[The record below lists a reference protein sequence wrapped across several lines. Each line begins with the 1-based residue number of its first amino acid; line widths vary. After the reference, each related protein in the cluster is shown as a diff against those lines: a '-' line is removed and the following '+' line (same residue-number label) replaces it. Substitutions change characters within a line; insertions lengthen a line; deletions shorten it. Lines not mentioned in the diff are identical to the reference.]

1 MVYKFIGAAIIA
13 VALGFTAVVFK
24 DDFAQTQNTE
34 FCSQLTPS
42 QQLTR
47 LIDEDFASLQRSGQL
62 PKAWGSI
69 ATVELRMNSTLARA
83 LLGRHRPTFQR
94 VKDGSSYLE
103 LEVMDLPD
111 DENPGI
117 IIQASLFD
125 IKSKNKVFEIGR
137 TYTMNDLNRVSSSMP
152 PTGAKPKK

>member
-1 MVYKFIGAAIIA
+1 MVYKVIGASIVLIA
-13 VALGFTAVVFK
+13 VAFSVIVFK
-24 DDFAQTQNTE
+24 DEFETKKTE
-34 FCSQLTPS
+34 FCSQQTPA

-47 LIDEDFASLQRSGQL
+47 MIDEDFAQLNKEGQL
-62 PKAWGSI
+62 PKEWNSI
-69 ATVELRMNSTLARA
+69 ATVEMRMNSTLAKA
-83 LLGRHRPTFQR
+83 LMGQQRPTFQR
-94 VKDGSSYLE
+94 VKDGSAFLE

-137 TYTMNDLNRVSSSMP
+137 TYTMNDLNRP
-152 PTGAKPKK
+152 KAAKPQK

>member
-1 MVYKFIGAAIIA
+1 MVYKFIGATIILVA
-13 VALGFTAVVFK
+13 VAFGVVVFK
-24 DDFAQTQNTE
+24 DEFETQKTE
-34 FCSQLTPS
+34 FCSQLTPA

-47 LIDEDFASLQRSGQL
+47 MIDEDFAQLNKEGQL
-62 PKAWGSI
+62 PKEWNSI
-69 ATVELRMNSTLARA
+69 ATVELRMNSTLAKA
-83 LLGRHRPTFQR
+83 LMGKHRPTFHR
-94 VKDGSSYLE
+94 VKDGSSFLE

-137 TYTMNDLNRVSSSMP
+137 TYTMNDLNRPSA
-152 PTGAKPKK
+152 AKPQK